1 MKRILALD
9 GGGIRGV
16 FTLEVLQR
24 IEKLLRDYYQKQDPA
39 GAEKFVLRDHFD
51 FLAGTSTGAIIAACL
66 CWGMSA
72 EEIMNLYVE
81 QGRKMFE
88 RVSWRHPI
96 NKLFFSRFASGP
108 LSDIL
113 QQLFP
118 EKDGGAAILGSP
130 LLRSGEK
137 NNLLMVV
144 VRNHTTGSAWPL
156 TNNPKAKYNQWDRP
170 DCNLRIPLWK
180 LVRASTAAPTFFPP
194 EVIPLQE
201 MAPEKPAG
209 AAPLQ
214 PEAPA
219 AATSPDKG
227 PLQRNPGEHA
237 AAAEKPAGQTADPQ
251 QSGEQDPQIF
261 VDGSITPYC
270 NPALIAALTAI
281 LPGYRVNWTPGPD
294 KIRVVSIGTLAF
306 SSELTVSNPK
316 LWLGYYAKNIPG
328 ALLQSIAWQQD
339 YLCRCLGE
347 CIFGEPLDSEVGDLH
362 AGNPETAPPE
372 GRSWFSYVRYNHTYK
387 KQEMDEILSRHPG
400 LARIDDLQAIPIL
413 RDLGREYADKNVHID
428 HLI

>member
-16 FTLEVLQR
+16 FTLEVLR
-24 IEKLLRDYYQKQDPA
+24 EIETLLREHYQKLDPA
-39 GAEKFVLRDHFD
+39 RGAKFVLRDHFD

-66 CWGMSA
+66 CWGMSVDRIL
-72 EEIMNLYVE
+72 ELYVE
-81 QGRKMFE
+81 QGRQMFE

-113 QQLFP
+113 QHLFP
-118 EKDGGAAILGSP
+118 EDGGSAILGSP
-130 LLRSGEK
+130 LLRNAEK
-137 NNLLMVV
+137 QNLLMVV

-156 TNNPKAKYNQWDRP
+156 TNNPKAKYNQWSRR

-201 MAPEKPAG
+201 GVPVES
-209 AAPLQ
+209 AAAQPPH
-214 PEAPA
+214 PEAPTV
-219 AATSPDKG
+219 ATSPREVAAQK
-227 PLQRNPGEHA
+227 NPGEGVARQPA
-237 AAAEKPAGQTADPQ
+237 AQTEGPENPRDGDAQ
-251 QSGEQDPQIF
+251 VF

-281 LPGYRVNWTPGPD
+281 LPGYRINWTPGPD

-306 SSELTVSNPK
+306 SSALPVTNPK
-316 LWLGYYAKNIPG
+316 LWLGYYAKNIPA
-328 ALLQSIAWQQD
+328 ALLESIAWQQD
-339 YLCRCLGE
+339 FLCRCLGE
-347 CIFGEPLDSEVGDLH
+347 CIFGEPIDSEVGDLH
-362 AGNPETAPPE
+362 VGNPESAPPQ
-372 GRSWFSYVRYNHTYK
+372 GRGWFSYVRYNHTYK
-387 KQEMDEILSRHPG
+387 KDEMQQILRRHPG
-400 LARIDDLQAIPIL
+400 LASIDDVNVIPVL
-413 RDLGREYADKNVHID
+413 RDVGREYALHNVRIE
-428 HLI
+428 HLL